1 MAAMKDNP
9 LTHIDA
15 QGNPG
20 MVDVGKKSATARNAR
35 ATAEVVFPP
44 DALAA
49 LSASGWTT
57 TKGAVIH
64 TAIIAGTQAVKKTS
78 DLIPFCHPLP
88 IERCKFSI
96 DPTPDGLRVTCE
108 VALTHKT
115 GVEMEALTGA
125 SIAALTII
133 DMCKAVS
140 PAITIREI
148 RLVEKTGGKSD
159 YHG

>member
-1 MAAMKDNP
+1 MKENP

-20 MVDVGKKSATARNAR
+20 MVDVGKKSATARSAR
-35 ATAEVVFPP
+35 ATADVVFPP
-44 DALAA
+44 DALAV
-49 LSASGWTT
+49 LSAAGWTT
-57 TKGAVIH
+57 TKGAVLH

-96 DPTPDGLRVTCE
+96 DPIPEGLRVTCE

-125 SIAALTII
+125 SVAALTII
-133 DMCKAVS
+133 DMCKAAS
-140 PAITIREI
+140 PAITIRDI

-159 YHG
+159 YHA